1 MSYESKAIA
10 NYFIDLA
17 TREKKSLTPMKLQK
31 LIYFAHG
38 WNLAIHDEPLIDE
51 QIEAWKFGPVINT
64 IYHEF
69 KHFGNQPIT
78 DHATDIELDE
88 ENTLNFRI
96 ITPKINSDDI
106 DTKAL
111 LDKVWEIYGK
121 YSAVQLSNATHQPG
135 TPWEQTW
142 GSDGVPTGTDINQ
155 NIIKQ
160 FFVDLAN
167 TFRPTQQATN

>member
-17 TREKKSLTPMKLQK
+17 ARERKPLTPMKLQK

-38 WNLAIHDEPLIDE
+38 WNLAIHGKPLIDE
-51 QIEAWKFGPVINT
+51 QVEAWKFGPVVNT

-69 KHFGNQPIT
+69 KHFGSQPVKG
-78 DHATDIELDE
+78 HATDIR
-88 ENTLNFRI
+88 LNEADILNSHI
-96 ITPKINSDDI
+96 ITPEINSDDA

-111 LDKVWEIYGK
+111 LDKVWEIYGQ

-155 NIIKQ
+155 DIIKK
-160 FFVDLAN
+160 FFIDLAN
-167 TFRPTQQATN
+167 ESRPTQQASN